1 MLGFT
6 SGLAFGGGPGGMK
19 YSSLKALSG
28 WSDGWSAGASVGY
41 GAQSIGASVSHSWND
56 AGSGTGASFDVG
68 SAGAPGI
75 GVQASWT
82 STELSNCKRSEEHT
96 SELQS
101 LMRISYAV
109 FCLNKKKTMRLQH
122 SNSQLTPITNY
133 TKKSSIF

>member
-19 YSSLKALSG
+19 YSSLKAFSG

-68 SAGAPGI
+68 S
-75 GVQASWT
+75 
-82 STELSNCKRSEEHT
+82 RSEEHT

-101 LMRISYAV
+101 LMRLSYAV
-109 FCLNKKKTMRLQH
+109 FCLKKKKTQKRDA
-122 SNSQLTPITNY
+122 I
-133 TKKSSIF
+133 

>member
-19 YSSLKALSG
+19 YSSLKAFSG

-82 STELSNCKRSEEHT
+82 RTELSNCIPGKGGISAEERRVGKECVGKCRFRW
-96 SELQS
+96 SP
-101 LMRISYAV
+101 Y
-109 FCLNKKKTMRLQH
+109 
-122 SNSQLTPITNY
+122 P
-133 TKKSSIF
+133 